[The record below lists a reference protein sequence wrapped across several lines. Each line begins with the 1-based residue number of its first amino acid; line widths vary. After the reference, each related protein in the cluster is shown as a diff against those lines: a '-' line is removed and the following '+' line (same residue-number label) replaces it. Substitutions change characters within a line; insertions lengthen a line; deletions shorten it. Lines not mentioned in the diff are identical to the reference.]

1 MPKITKLI
9 EINNAPLTQRNI
21 LVRSQTMK
29 DISLKTSTTLTQK
42 GKYYND
48 EDLANRKEDDEIPLS
63 IEVIGTDKEKIKEA
77 EDAIKEIMNDTP
89 LPDPRALSKQL
100 ALGEGWTN
108 KKVFVELEANPMP
121 GFSVIGKLLGP
132 RGSFLKH
139 ITSSTQARVEL
150 RGRGSQGT
158 SYTRM
163 HGEKDADLGLH
174 LDISAR
180 SKQGCEEAER
190 LCKDLVA
197 AVKDEYENQKKRY
210 EQQQA
215 AATPPLGAAIGP
227 GGRGMPPAGL
237 PPGGMMGGPRPPM
250 MGGGVPMNP
259 GWPPHPHGPPKPPLP
274 PGWEAAVDSTGRP
287 YFINH
292 IDKTTSWVP
301 PPMPQGPPNGGP
313 PPHGM
318 WGPPPGSMGPG
329 GYGGYGGQGMP
340 PPNGHG
346 PPPAGMPPQDS
357 QPPQSHPEGGGPG
370 GDQGDSHSGEQG
382 MDHSQ

>member
-1 MPKITKLI
+1 MSGGQANASQRGLDYYKATGRMSAGNLETCGAGGRSPCADGVRRTRCFSRRSRPMWTSLTLRAGSSRGQKLRGTK
-9 EINNAPLTQRNI
+9 EQTSWRASVADNTHFWWAQNNAPLTQRNI
-21 LVRSQTMK
+21 LVRAQTMK

-48 EDLANRKEDDEIPLS
+48 EDLANRKEEDEIPLS
-63 IEVIGTDKEKIKEA
+63 IEVMGTDKEKIKEA

-139 ITSSTQARVEL
+139 ITSTTQARVEL

-190 LCKDLVA
+190 LC
-197 AVKDEYENQKKRY
+197 
-210 EQQQA
+210 
-215 AATPPLGAAIGP
+215 
-227 GGRGMPPAGL
+227 
-237 PPGGMMGGPRPPM
+237 
-250 MGGGVPMNP
+250 
-259 GWPPHPHGPPKPPLP
+259 
-274 PGWEAAVDSTGRP
+274 
-287 YFINH
+287 
-292 IDKTTSWVP
+292 
-301 PPMPQGPPNGGP
+301 
-313 PPHGM
+313 
-318 WGPPPGSMGPG
+318 
-329 GYGGYGGQGMP
+329 
-340 PPNGHG
+340 
-346 PPPAGMPPQDS
+346 
-357 QPPQSHPEGGGPG
+357 
-370 GDQGDSHSGEQG
+370 
-382 MDHSQ
+382 